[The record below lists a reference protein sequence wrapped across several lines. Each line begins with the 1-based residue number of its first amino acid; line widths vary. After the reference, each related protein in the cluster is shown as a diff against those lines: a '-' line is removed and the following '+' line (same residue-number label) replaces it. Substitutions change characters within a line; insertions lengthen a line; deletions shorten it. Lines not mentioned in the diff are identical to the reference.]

1 MSYSLYNKQELLER
15 INQIDIQKVGDTVV
29 TKYRDRVLRVVGV
42 SGRYEIFDI
51 AKYLKDKIDL
61 IEKNFTIT
69 KYRFTLTRGVQYLEL
84 LSDSIEINGQ
94 KYHKSFYI
102 LNSSDKSR
110 RLSFNAGLY
119 CEDANFYIISNVKNV
134 GLTKKH
140 LKGVTQAAEEAS
152 EGLNGE
158 TFDEQVE
165 ALQSIV
171 GHRVAFSKIRQI
183 ILGDGEITQ
192 IAHRK
197 FDAFKNTLRWA
208 RTANGITAEQSRLL
222 SRSSEYIKSIEQA
235 DDFYIDAFSVLQ
247 SYLKIFSKE
256 DAHIIK
262 NETERIMKIT
272 QWAIRNAALES
283 IGI

>member
-1 MSYSLYNKQELLER
+1 MSYNPYIKQELLDR
-15 INQIDIQKVGDTVV
+15 INEIDIQKVGDTVV
-29 TKYRDRVLRVVGV
+29 TKYRDRVLKVVQV

-51 AKYLKDKIDL
+51 AKYLKDKIEL

-140 LKGVTQAAEEAS
+140 LKGVTQAAEVAS

-165 ALQSIV
+165 SLQSIV
-171 GHRVAFSKIRQI
+171 GHRVALSKIRQI
-183 ILGDGEITQ
+183 ILGEGEVTQ

-197 FDAFKNTLRWA
+197 FDAFKNSIRWA
-208 RTANGITAEQSRLL
+208 RTTNGITAEQSRLL

-247 SYLKIFSKE
+247 SYLKIFNRE

-272 QWAIRNAALES
+272 QCAIRNAALES

>member
-1 MSYSLYNKQELLER
+1 MSYSLYNKQQLLDR

-29 TKYRDRVLRVVGV
+29 TKYRDRVLRIVEV

-51 AKYLKDKIDL
+51 AKYLKEKIDL

-69 KYRFTLTRGVQYLEL
+69 KYRFTLNKGIQYLEL
-84 LSDSIEINGQ
+84 LSESIEINGQ

-140 LKGVTQAAEEAS
+140 LKGVTQAAEVAS

-171 GHRVAFSKIRQI
+171 GHRVALSKIRQI
-183 ILGDGEITQ
+183 ILGDGEPTQ
-192 IAHRK
+192 LAHRK
-197 FDAFKNTLRWA
+197 FDAFKSAIRWT
-208 RTANGITAEQSRLL
+208 RTTNSLTEKQIRFLN
-222 SRSSEYIKSIEQA
+222 RSSESIKSIEQT
-235 DDFYIDAFSVLQ
+235 DDFYIDAFIALQ
-247 SYLKIFSKE
+247 SYLRIFNRE

>member
-1 MSYSLYNKQELLER
+1 MSYSLYNKQELFER

-29 TKYRDRVLRVVGV
+29 TKYRDRVLRVVDV

-51 AKYLKDKIDL
+51 AKYLKEKIDL

-140 LKGVTQAAEEAS
+140 LKGVTKAAEVAS

-165 ALQSIV
+165 ALKSIV

-183 ILGDGEITQ
+183 ILGDGEPTQ
-192 IAHRK
+192 ISHRK
-197 FDAFKNTLRWA
+197 FDAFKNSIRWG
-208 RTANGITAEQSRLL
+208 RNNNLTSEQAKFLCRF
-222 SRSSEYIKSIEQA
+222 SENIKSVEQA

-247 SYLKIFSKE
+247 SYLKIFNKE

>member
-1 MSYSLYNKQELLER
+1 MSYSPYNKQQLLDR

-29 TKYRDRVLRVVGV
+29 TKYRDRVLRVVEV

-51 AKYLKDKIDL
+51 AKYLKEKIDL

-69 KYRFTLTRGVQYLEL
+69 KYRFTLNKGIQYLEL
-84 LSDSIEINGQ
+84 LSESIEINGQ

-140 LKGVTQAAEEAS
+140 LKGVTQAAEVAS

-171 GHRVAFSKIRQI
+171 GHRVALSKIRQI
-183 ILGDGEITQ
+183 ILGDGEPSQ
-192 IAHRK
+192 LAHRK
-197 FDAFKNTLRWA
+197 FDAFKNAIRWV
-208 RTANGITAEQSRLL
+208 RTTNSLTDKQIRFLNK
-222 SRSSEYIKSIEQA
+222 SSESIKSVEQV
-235 DDFYIDAFSVLQ
+235 DDFYIDAFLVLQ
-247 SYLKIFSKE
+247 SYLRIFNRE

-272 QWAIRNAALES
+272 QCAIRNAALES

>member
-1 MSYSLYNKQELLER
+1 MSYNPYNKQELLDR
-15 INQIDIQKVGDTVV
+15 INEIDIQKVGDTVV
-29 TKYRDRVLRVVGV
+29 TKYRDRVLKVVPV

-51 AKYLKDKIDL
+51 AKYLKEKIEL

-140 LKGVTQAAEEAS
+140 LKGVTQAAEVAS

-158 TFDEQVE
+158 TFDEQIE
-165 ALQSIV
+165 SLQSIV
-171 GHRVAFSKIRQI
+171 GHRVALSKIRQI
-183 ILGDGEITQ
+183 ILGEGEVTQ

-197 FDAFKNTLRWA
+197 FDAFKNSIRWA
-208 RTANGITAEQSRLL
+208 RTTNGITPEQSRLL

-247 SYLKIFSKE
+247 SYLKIFNRE

-272 QWAIRNAALES
+272 QCAIRNAALES

>member
-29 TKYRDRVLRVVGV
+29 TKYRDRVLRIVEV
-42 SGRYEIFDI
+42 SNRYEIFDI

-61 IEKNFTIT
+61 IEQNFKIT
-69 KYRFTLTRGVQYLEL
+69 KYRFTLNKGIQYLEL
-84 LSDSIEINGQ
+84 LSDSIEINGE

-110 RLSFNAGLY
+110 KLSFNAGLY
-119 CEDANFYIISNVKNV
+119 CEDSNFYIISNVKNV
-134 GLTKKH
+134 GLIKKH
-140 LKGVTQAAEEAS
+140 LRGVTQAAELAS

-158 TFDEQVE
+158 TFDEQVD
-165 ALQSIV
+165 ALQSIT
-171 GHRVAFSKIRQI
+171 GHRVALSKIRQI
-183 ILGDGEITQ
+183 ILGDGEPTQ
-192 IAHRK
+192 MAHRK
-197 FDAFKNTLRWA
+197 FDAFKNSIRWA
-208 RTANGITAEQSRLL
+208 RTKNNLTNEQVRFL
-222 SRSSEYIKSIEQA
+222 SKSSEFIKSIEQS
-235 DDFYIDAFSVLQ
+235 DDFYIDALFVLQ
-247 SYLKIFSKE
+247 SYLRIFNKE

>member
-1 MSYSLYNKQELLER
+1 MSYRIYDKQDLLDR
-15 INQIDIQKVGDTVV
+15 IDKIDIQKQGDTIV
-29 TKYRDRVLRVVGV
+29 TKYGDRVLKVVEV

-69 KYRFTLTRGVQYLEL
+69 RYRFTLTKGVQYLEL

-140 LKGVTQAAEEAS
+140 LKGVTQAAEVAS

-165 ALQSIV
+165 ALKSIV
-171 GHRVAFSKIRQI
+171 GHRVALSKIRQV
-183 ILGDGEITQ
+183 ILGEGPITQ
-192 IAHRK
+192 ISHRK
-197 FDAFKNTLRWA
+197 FDAFKNGIRWA
-208 RTANGITAEQSRLL
+208 RTANNLTADQIRFLG
-222 SRSSEYIKSIEQA
+222 RFSENIKSIEQA
-235 DDFYIDAFSVLQ
+235 DDFYIDAFSALQ
-247 SYLKIFSKE
+247 SYLKIFNRE
-256 DAHIIK
+256 DTHIIK

>member
-51 AKYLKDKIDL
+51 SKYLKEKIDL

-94 KYHKSFYI
+94 NYHKSFYI

-140 LKGVTQAAEEAS
+140 LKGVTQAAEVAS

-183 ILGDGEITQ
+183 ILGDDEPTQ

-197 FDAFKNTLRWA
+197 FDAFKSILRWS
-208 RTANGITAEQSRLL
+208 RTTNGITSGQSRLL
-222 SRSSEYIKSIEQA
+222 SQSSEKIKSIEQA

-247 SYLKIFSKE
+247 SYLKIFNKQDS
-256 DAHIIK
+256 HVIK
-262 NETERIMKIT
+262 NESERIMKIT
-272 QWAIRNAALES
+272 QCAVRNSALES
-283 IGI
+283 IGL

>member
-1 MSYSLYNKQELLER
+1 MRYLVYNKEEL
-15 INQIDIQKVGDTVV
+15 IDKIDQISIEKVGNTVV
-29 TKYRDRVLRVVGV
+29 TKYRDRVLRTVVV
-42 SGRYEIFDI
+42 SNRYEIFDI
-51 AKYLKDKIDL
+51 AKYLKEKIEL
-61 IEKNFTIT
+61 IESNFTIK

-110 RLSFNAGLY
+110 KLSFNAGLY
-119 CEDANFYIISNVKNV
+119 CEDSNFYIISNVKNV

-140 LKGVTQAAEEAS
+140 LRGVTKAAEVAS

-171 GHRVAFSKIRQI
+171 GHRVALSKIRQI
-183 ILGDGEITQ
+183 ILGEGEPTQ
-192 IAHRK
+192 ISHRK
-197 FDAFKNTLRWA
+197 FDAFKNIIRWSK
-208 RTANGITAEQSRLL
+208 RNELTKEQFLFL
-222 SRSSEYIKSIEQA
+222 SKSSESIKSIENVN
-235 DDFYIDAFSVLQ
+235 DFYIDAFLVLQ
-247 SYLKIFSKE
+247 SYLSIFNRE

-272 QWAIRNAALES
+272 QCAIRNSLLES

>member
-1 MSYSLYNKQELLER
+1 MSYNPYNKQELLDR
-15 INQIDIQKVGDTVV
+15 INEIDIQKVGDTVV
-29 TKYRDRVLRVVGV
+29 TKYRDRVLKVVTV

-51 AKYLKDKIDL
+51 AKYLKEKIEL

-140 LKGVTQAAEEAS
+140 LKGVTQAAEVAS

-165 ALQSIV
+165 SLRSIV
-171 GHRVAFSKIRQI
+171 GHRVALSKIRQI
-183 ILGDGEITQ
+183 ILGEDEVSQ

-197 FDAFKNTLRWA
+197 FDAFKNSIRWA
-208 RTANGITAEQSRLL
+208 RTTNGITAEQSRLL

-262 NETERIMKIT
+262 NETDRIMKIT

>member
-1 MSYSLYNKQELLER
+1 MSYNPYIKQELLDR
-15 INQIDIQKVGDTVV
+15 INEIDIQKVGDTVV
-29 TKYRDRVLRVVGV
+29 TKYRDRVLKVVQV

-51 AKYLKDKIDL
+51 AKYLKDKIEL

-140 LKGVTQAAEEAS
+140 LKGVTQAAEVAS

-165 ALQSIV
+165 SLQSIV
-171 GHRVAFSKIRQI
+171 GHRVALSKIRQI
-183 ILGDGEITQ
+183 ILGEGEVTQ

-197 FDAFKNTLRWA
+197 FDAFKNSIRWA
-208 RTANGITAEQSRLL
+208 RTTNGITAEQSRLL
-222 SRSSEYIKSIEQA
+222 SRSSEYIKSIEQV

-247 SYLKIFSKE
+247 SYLKIFNRE

>member
-1 MSYSLYNKQELLER
+1 MRYLVYNKEEL
-15 INQIDIQKVGDTVV
+15 IDKIDQISIEKVGDTVV
-29 TKYRDRVLRVVGV
+29 TKYRNRVLRTVIV
-42 SGRYEIFDI
+42 SNRYEIFDI
-51 AKYLKDKIDL
+51 TKYLKEKINL
-61 IEKNFTIT
+61 IESNFTIT

-110 RLSFNAGLY
+110 KLSFNAGLY
-119 CEDANFYIISNVKNV
+119 CEDSNFYIISNVKNV

-140 LKGVTQAAEEAS
+140 LRGVTKAAEVAS

-165 ALQSIV
+165 ALKSIV
-171 GHRVAFSKIRQI
+171 GHRVAFSKIRKI
-183 ILGDGEITQ
+183 ILGEGEPTQ
-192 IAHRK
+192 ISHRK
-197 FDAFKNTLRWA
+197 FDAFKNIIKWSKRKELTK
-208 RTANGITAEQSRLL
+208 EQFLLL
-222 SRSSEYIKSIEQA
+222 SKSSNSIKSVENLN
-235 DDFYIDAFSVLQ
+235 DFYIDAFLVLQ
-247 SYLKIFSKE
+247 SYLSIFNRE

-272 QWAIRNAALES
+272 QCAIRNSVLES

>member
-51 AKYLKDKIDL
+51 SKYLKEKIDL

-94 KYHKSFYI
+94 NYHKSFYI

-110 RLSFNAGLY
+110 RLSFNVGLY

-140 LKGVTQAAEEAS
+140 LKGVTQAAEVAS

-171 GHRVAFSKIRQI
+171 GHRVAFSKIRQV
-183 ILGDGEITQ
+183 ILGDDEPTQ

-197 FDAFKNTLRWA
+197 FDAFKSILRWS
-208 RTANGITAEQSRLL
+208 RTTNGITSGQSRLL
-222 SRSSEYIKSIEQA
+222 SQSSEKIKSIEQA

-247 SYLKIFSKE
+247 SYLKIFNKQDS
-256 DAHIIK
+256 HVIK
-262 NETERIMKIT
+262 NESERIMKIT
-272 QWAIRNAALES
+272 QCAVRNSALES
-283 IGI
+283 IGL

>member
-1 MSYSLYNKQELLER
+1 MGYRIYNKSELIER
-15 INQIDIQKVGDTVV
+15 IDKINIEKVGDTVV
-29 TKYRDRVLRVVGV
+29 TKYNERVLRVVTV
-42 SGRYEIFDI
+42 SDRYEIFDI

-61 IEKNFTIT
+61 IESNFTIT

-84 LSDSIEINGQ
+84 LSESIDINGQ

-119 CEDANFYIISNVKNV
+119 CEDSKFYIISNVKNV

-140 LKGVTQAAEEAS
+140 LKGVTKAAEDAS

-165 ALQSIV
+165 ALKSLV

-183 ILGDGEITQ
+183 ILGDGKPTQ

-197 FDAFKNTLRWA
+197 FDAFKNMLRFS
-208 RTANGITAEQSRLL
+208 RTTNGITSKQSLLL
-222 SRSSEYIKSIEQA
+222 SRSSEYIKSINRE
-235 DDFYIDAFSVLQ
+235 DDFYLDAFSVLQ
-247 SYLKIFSKE
+247 SYLKIFNRE

-272 QWAIRNAALES
+272 QCAVRNAALES
-283 IGI
+283 LGI

>member
-1 MSYSLYNKQELLER
+1 LR
-15 INQIDIQKVGDTVV
+15 IVE
-29 TKYRDRVLRVVGV
+29 V

-51 AKYLKDKIDL
+51 AKYLKEKIDL

-84 LSDSIEINGQ
+84 LSDSIDINGQ

-140 LKGVTQAAEEAS
+140 LKGVTQAAEVAS
-152 EGLNGE
+152 AGLNGE

-183 ILGDGEITQ
+183 ILGEGEITQ
-192 IAHRK
+192 ISHRK
-197 FDAFKNTLRWA
+197 FDAFKNSIRWA
-208 RTANGITAEQSRLL
+208 RTTNGITAEQSRLL
-222 SRSSEYIKSIEQA
+222 SRSSEYIKSIEQV

-247 SYLKIFSKE
+247 SYLKIFNKE